1 MEEMGLQGKVT
12 PLQAKKKWDNLKKKY
27 KDCKYPGSGEGVSG
41 KPTAASWPWFVQMD
55 EVLGQRPSIRP
66 PVLISSIPEDTPQP
80 SAAVGDQEVEEEVAD
95 ADSQP
100 GPSQGRKRKGRDEL
114 VDLIKEDMRYQREAE
129 ERRAQENR
137 ERMDRLE
144 SQVVLLDLDG
154 LPQLGPWCPL
164 MGRHLCTQL
173 VPPRGTTDAS
183 NTSSPSSSATSSTIS
198 ASGAMMSPAPM
209 QILCITAHAVM
220 T

>member
-1 MEEMGLQGKVT
+1 MASERMSGSSLCSPERNEKDTRSKEQTELFIKLRGGNDTLFTGAKNTAILGWSRKILEEMGLQGKVT

-41 KPTAASWPWFVQMD
+41 KPTAPSWPWFVQMD

-137 ERMDRLE
+137 ERMDRLF
-144 SQVVLLDLDG
+144 S
-154 LPQLGPWCPL
+154 
-164 MGRHLCTQL
+164 
-173 VPPRGTTDAS
+173 
-183 NTSSPSSSATSSTIS
+183 
-198 ASGAMMSPAPM
+198 
-209 QILCITAHAVM
+209 ILEKIVDK
-220 T
+220 